1 MKKLNLDKVQEF
13 TPFEKVEAGGYIC
26 GIYAVEDFPE
36 KEYLKISYDII
47 EGDKKGF
54 YSKLKKEKG
63 WELPAFIKSYKE
75 GVPLQFFKGMTT
87 AFEKSNKGFK
97 WVDNEQDLVGKKV
110 GLVLFEKERI
120 NNNGKKVVDMR
131 VDKVHSIDAIKSG
144 DFEIPERETVAD
156 IVETKS
162 SSPFGSKAKVE
173 TKAEVNF
180 FEETTEET
188 PFDTDDTDSSEFP
201 FN

>member
-1 MKKLNLDKVQEF
+1 MRKLNLDKVQEF

-26 GIYAVEDFPE
+26 GIYAVEDVPE
-36 KEYLKISYDII
+36 KEYLKISYDIV

-63 WELPAFIKSYKE
+63 WELPRMIASYKE
-75 GVPLQFFKGMTT
+75 SALPFFKGTIT
-87 AFEKSNKGFK
+87 SIEKSNKGFK
-97 WVDNEQDLVGKKV
+97 FDNDETKLVGKKV
-110 GLVLFEKERI
+110 GLVLYERERI
-120 NNNGKKVVDMR
+120 NNKGKKVVELA
-131 VDKVHSIDAIKSG
+131 VDKAHSIDAIKSG

-156 IVETKS
+156 VVETKS
-162 SSPFGSKAKVE
+162 SSPFGSKAKAE

-188 PFDTDDTDSSEFP
+188 PFDTDDTDPSEFP